1 MTAGDDELLGM
12 ALEFDD
18 DDVAVGE
25 LSFDGPVKSLVD
37 DLTPVFGQRL
47 ISGRWLAKDYRVREL
62 RITRG
67 QAPGVGGVTIDRL
80 AADSQISRDRC
91 DRSSGCDQVQDPPP
105 ELRLTEGAWRRPNAS
120 GHPGQLLVRM
130 RIGLSAPLRV
140 PALASRQ
147 GVTSQVT
154 RKMQVMSRIEFLY
167 PSGPSSGWSDR
178 LGREGPCPPERAGWP
193 REDRR

>member
-91 DRSSGCDQVQDPPP
+91 DRSSGCDQVQDPPS

-130 RIGLSAPLRV
+130 RIGLSAPLKGRR
-140 PALASRQ
+140 PRIASRPAHRW
-147 GVTSQVT
+147 GGLMLFSL
-154 RKMQVMSRIEFLY
+154 LY
-167 PSGPSSGWSDR
+167 PVGRADGVGSG
-178 LGREGPCPPERAGWP
+178 
-193 REDRR
+193 RRW